1 MIAFATTWAV
11 SWPSYAML
19 GRCGVGV
26 HEVANAARAGINPG
40 RSRERAS
47 QQGGAVAARRVHAP
61 EVEGSIPSPA
71 TGSRAQFGAIPTRAV
86 VVGKRGYAEREKV
99 RPGGAAR
106 GKARIQPA
114 QSRHLFCT
122 SSCTHRVR
130 HRLRLRAADVVVTE
144 CHRGCLCRLA
154 FPGDES

>member
-86 VVGKRGYAEREKV
+86 VVGKRGYAEREK
-99 RPGGAAR
+99 GGPAAPRAGKR
-106 GKARIQPA
+106 GSSPRKAATYSAPHPA
-114 QSRHLFCT
+114 PIGFAIGFAYA
-122 SSCTHRVR
+122 
-130 HRLRLRAADVVVTE
+130 RLMW
-144 CHRGCLCRLA
+144 
-154 FPGDES
+154 S